1 MRKRANTEKVLMTKY
16 DDIKNIGKILEM
28 KLKLNKKK
36 GVNKKEERKRGKTA
50 KLDKEGGNKEELD
63 VEKVD
68 IKKIRIL

>member
-1 MRKRANTEKVLMTKY
+1 
-16 DDIKNIGKILEM
+16 M
-28 KLKLNKKK
+28 KLKLNFKKR
-36 GVNKKEERKRGKTA
+36 GVNKEEERKRGKTA